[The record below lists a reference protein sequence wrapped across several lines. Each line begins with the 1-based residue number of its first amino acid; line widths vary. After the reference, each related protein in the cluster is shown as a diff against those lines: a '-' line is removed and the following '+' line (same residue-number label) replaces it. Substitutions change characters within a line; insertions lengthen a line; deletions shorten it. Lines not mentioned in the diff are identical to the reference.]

1 MTSPPASRMEQAWMI
16 AWGFET
22 LSICMQILY
31 QDKICVMWSRIGFFL
46 IILFLI
52 LLSDGVLADWVPGYL
67 QNALGSPLKMGLM
80 MAVSSLVGV
89 SVDLIFPQLL
99 RRVGV
104 RRIASGAML
113 GSLLFLFTLL
123 SHTWREYVVIL
134 VVGMAVWGI
143 YYELDSFMTQQFVA
157 GVAPRDQRS
166 SVWGVIGMVRSLA
179 YFLGPLIGA
188 WLIQWGDRVVVISA
202 MGILVLGYVA
212 FMLIK
217 LPQSEGEELEW
228 EEISILD
235 ELKHWMVLGRR
246 VWPILL
252 ASLMGGIIDAT
263 FWTTGVVLNDRLAE
277 VHYSGGWLV
286 SAYMLP
292 FLFVG
297 LIVAKWGVDEGK
309 KRWAQTFL
317 LLAGLC
323 LVSFWW
329 ITSIPLMI
337 LAAICVGA
345 SLSAAWP
352 LIDSVYTD
360 LVARARRGKKHIM
373 GMSAAMYGGAYVI
386 GPIIAGFLNES
397 VGDSQ
402 SFAVVGAG
410 VVVISIMLLLTTPKK
425 LALPQTEINKWDQ

>member
-1 MTSPPASRMEQAWMI
+1 
-16 AWGFET
+16 
-22 LSICMQILY
+22 
-31 QDKICVMWSRIGFFL
+31 MWSRITFFL
-46 IILFLI
+46 IILFFI

-67 QNALGSPLKMGLM
+67 QNVLGSPLKMGLM

-89 SVDLIFPQLL
+89 SMDLIFPQLL
-99 RRVGV
+99 RKVGV
-104 RRIASGAML
+104 KRIASGAML
-113 GSLLFLFTLL
+113 GSLIFLLTLL
-123 SHTWREYVVIL
+123 SHTWWENVIIL
-134 VVGMAVWGI
+134 VIGMGVWGI

-188 WLIQWGDRVVVISA
+188 WLIRWGDRAVVFSA
-202 MGILVLGYVA
+202 MGILIVGYLA

-217 LPQSEGEELEW
+217 LPEKSSEELEW
-228 EEISILD
+228 EEISIL
-235 ELKHWMVLGRR
+235 EEFKHWLVLGRR

-277 VHYSGGWLV
+277 IHFSGGWLV

-297 LIVAKWGVDEGK
+297 LLVAKWGVDDGK

-317 LLAGLC
+317 LIAGIC
-323 LVSFWW
+323 LTSFWW
-329 ITSIPLMI
+329 ISNITLM
-337 LAAICVGA
+337 LVAAVCVGA
-345 SLSAAWP
+345 SLSATWP

-386 GPIIAGFLNES
+386 GPVIAGFLNEK
-397 VGDSQ
+397 VGDTR
-402 SFAVVGAG
+402 SFAVVG
-410 VVVISIMLLLTTPKK
+410 VVVIVTSILLLIYTPKK
-425 LALPQTEINKWDQ
+425 LALPQSELIKWD

>member
-1 MTSPPASRMEQAWMI
+1 MWN
-16 AWGFET
+16 
-22 LSICMQILY
+22 
-31 QDKICVMWSRIGFFL
+31 KIIFFL
-46 IILFLI
+46 VILFFI
-52 LLSDGVLADWVPGYL
+52 LLSDGILADWVPGYL
-67 QNALGSPLKMGLM
+67 QNTLGSPVKMGLM

-89 SVDLIFPQLL
+89 CVDLIFPQLL

-113 GSLLFLFTLL
+113 GSMIFLLTLL
-123 SHTWREYVVIL
+123 SHTWWEYVAIL
-134 VVGMAVWGI
+134 VMGMAVWGI

-157 GVAPRDQRS
+157 SVAPRDQRS

-188 WLIQWGDRVVVISA
+188 WLIQWGERVVVLSA
-202 MGILVLGYVA
+202 MGILIIGYLA
-212 FMLIK
+212 FMLIN
-217 LPQSEGEELEW
+217 LPQKTSEELEW
-228 EEISILD
+228 EEISIV
-235 ELKHWMVLGRR
+235 EEIRHWIVLGKR

-252 ASLMGGIIDAT
+252 VSLMGGVIDAT
-263 FWTTGVVLNDRLAE
+263 FWTTGVVLNDRLSE
-277 VHYSGGWLV
+277 IHFSGGWLV

-297 LIVAKWGVDEGK
+297 LVVAKWGIDDGK

-317 LLAGLC
+317 LLAGLS
-323 LVSFWW
+323 LLSFWW
-329 ITSIPLMI
+329 ISNITLML

-373 GMSAAMYGGAYVI
+373 GMSAAMYGGAYVV
-386 GPIIAGFLNES
+386 GPIIAGFLNER
-397 VGDSQ
+397 VGDTR
-402 SFAVVGAG
+402 SFAVVGM
-410 VVVISIMLLLTTPKK
+410 VVITVSITLLLTTPRK
-425 LALPQTEINKWDQ
+425 LALPQTEIKTWE

>member
-1 MTSPPASRMEQAWMI
+1 MTSPLASRTEQAWVI
-16 AWGFET
+16 DWGFET
-22 LSICMQILY
+22 VSICMQILY
-31 QDKICVMWSRIGFFL
+31 QDKICVMWRRIGFFL
-46 IILFLI
+46 VILFFI
-52 LLSDGVLADWVPGYL
+52 LLSDSVLADWVPGYL
-67 QNALGSPLKMGLM
+67 QEALGSPLKMGLM
-80 MAVSSLVGV
+80 MAISSLVGV

-104 RRIASGAML
+104 RRIASGAMI

-123 SHTWREYVVIL
+123 SHTWWEYAVIL

-157 GVAPRDQRS
+157 GVAPKDQRS

-188 WLIQWGDRVVVISA
+188 WLIQWGDRAVVFSA
-202 MGILVLGYVA
+202 MGILILAYLA
-212 FMLIK
+212 FMLVN
-217 LPQSEGEELEW
+217 LPQSSKEELEW
-228 EEISILD
+228 EEISITE

-277 VHYSGGWLV
+277 IHYSGGWLV

-309 KRWAQTFL
+309 KRWAQIFL
-317 LLAGLC
+317 LIAGLC
-323 LVSFWW
+323 LLSFWW
-329 ITSIPLMI
+329 VSSIALMLI
-337 LAAICVGA
+337 VAMLVGA

-352 LIDSVYTD
+352 LVDSVYTD

-386 GPIIAGFLNES
+386 GPIIAGFLNER
-397 VGDSQ
+397 VGDLQ
-402 SFAVVGAG
+402 SFAVVGVG
-410 VVVISIMLLLTTPKK
+410 VVMISIILLLTTPKK
-425 LALPQTEINKWDQ
+425 LALPQTEIRNWE

>member
-1 MTSPPASRMEQAWMI
+1 MI
-16 AWGFET
+16 E
-22 LSICMQILY
+22 
-31 QDKICVMWSRIGFFL
+31 VMWNKIIFFL
-46 IILFLI
+46 VILFFI
-52 LLSDGVLADWVPGYL
+52 LLSDGILADWVPGYL
-67 QNALGSPLKMGLM
+67 QNTLGSPVKMGLM

-89 SVDLIFPQLL
+89 CVDLIFPQLL

-113 GSLLFLFTLL
+113 GSMIFLLTLL
-123 SHTWREYVVIL
+123 SHTWWEYVAIL
-134 VVGMAVWGI
+134 VMGMAVWGI

-157 GVAPRDQRS
+157 SVAPRDQRS

-188 WLIQWGDRVVVISA
+188 WLIQWGERVVVLSA
-202 MGILVLGYVA
+202 MGILIIGYLA
-212 FMLIK
+212 FMLIN
-217 LPQSEGEELEW
+217 LPQKTSEELEW
-228 EEISILD
+228 EEISIV
-235 ELKHWMVLGRR
+235 EEIRHWIVLGKR

-252 ASLMGGIIDAT
+252 VSLMGGVIDAT
-263 FWTTGVVLNDRLAE
+263 FWTTGVVLNDRLSE
-277 VHYSGGWLV
+277 IHFSGGWLV

-297 LIVAKWGVDEGK
+297 LVVAKWGIDDGK

-317 LLAGLC
+317 LLAGLS
-323 LVSFWW
+323 LLSFWW
-329 ITSIPLMI
+329 ISNITLML

-373 GMSAAMYGGAYVI
+373 GMSAAMYGGAYVV
-386 GPIIAGFLNES
+386 GPIIAGFLNER
-397 VGDSQ
+397 VGDTR
-402 SFAVVGAG
+402 SFAVVGM
-410 VVVISIMLLLTTPKK
+410 VVITVSITLLLTTPRK
-425 LALPQTEINKWDQ
+425 LALPQTEIKTWE